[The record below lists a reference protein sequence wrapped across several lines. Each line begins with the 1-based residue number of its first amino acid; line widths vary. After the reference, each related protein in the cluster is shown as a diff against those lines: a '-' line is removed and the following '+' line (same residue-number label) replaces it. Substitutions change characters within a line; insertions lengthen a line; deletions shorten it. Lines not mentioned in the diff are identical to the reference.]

1 MAFVV
6 KDRVQETTST
16 TGTGTL
22 TLSGSTLGFQNFSAI
37 GDGNTT
43 SYTIVSGNDW
53 EVGIGTYT
61 SSGTTLSRDTILES
75 SNSGSAISL
84 SGVSNVFCTYPAERS
99 VFTTDIGVT
108 VQGYDADTAKYD
120 DTTAN
125 FTGTLQNGGSNVV
138 VDSDIGST
146 VQAYDADLT
155 TLGGLSSADG
165 NFIVGSATGWV
176 AESGATA
183 RTSLGLGT
191 AATTASTDYATAAQG
206 SLADSAV
213 QPSDN
218 ISDLTNDSGY
228 ITGNQTIT
236 LSGDA
241 SGSGTTAITVTVAD
255 NSHNHTS
262 ANISDATNA
271 NTASTIVK
279 RDASGNFS
287 AGTITAALSGNA
299 TTSSSTTGSSASC
312 TGNAATATTL
322 QTGRTIALTGDVTG
336 TSGTFNGSANLSF
349 ATNIAANAVG
359 ASELNVSGNGTA
371 GQALTSDGD
380 GTMTWA
386 DVGGAAYD
394 TPTTSTGY
402 FDVPS
407 GTTAQR
413 PVSPST
419 GMIRYNTTESEVE
432 TYRAGSWQ
440 PFTVG
445 PYVVP
450 TDYLVLGG
458 GGGGGGRGAGG
469 GGGAGGNEEGSLNL
483 FPGTVYTAT
492 IAAGGAGSTSYSVK
506 GGTGGTTTFS
516 GTGITTI
523 TQAGGGGG
531 SGTLSP
537 FTGDN
542 GASGGGGSGSTAGG
556 QGNGSAGGFG
566 GTGTSGVGFAGGR
579 GWGSSYQ
586 PAGGGGGGKTSAGS
600 DSAYAA
606 GGNGGASFNSS
617 ITGTSI
623 AYCGGGGGASWNA
636 GTGGTNGG
644 GGATNGTTGASASH
658 ATANRGSGGGGGGQN
673 GNGGNGSSGV
683 VILSVPTAKY
693 TGTTTGSP
701 TVTTSGANTIIKFTS
716 SGTYTA

>member
-322 QTGRTIALTGDVTG
+322 QTARTINGVSFNGSANITVEPYIEDDNTTNAARYVIFTDNSAAGYKRLNEDSNFSYNPSTNVVTATTFSGALSGNATTATTLQTGRTIALTGDVTG

-349 ATNIAANAVG
+349 ATNIASNVVG
-359 ASELNVSGNGTA
+359 ASELNVAGNGTA
-371 GQALTSDGD
+371 GQYLASDGD
-380 GTMTWA
+380 GTMTWTTLPA
-386 DVGGAAYD
+386 SSAFDSGTLMLFQQTSAPTGWTKQTTHNNKSLRVVSGAASSGGSVAFTTAFASQ
-394 TPTTSTGY
+394 TPTGSVTITSVTGSAGATTLSTSQMPAHNHSLTLTPTFTGINNWPAEIY
-402 FDVPS
+402 SS
-407 GTTAQR
+407 G
-413 PVSPST
+413 
-419 GMIRYNTTESEVE
+419 YNTNSHAAVTKS
-432 TYRAGSWQ
+432 
-440 PFTVG
+440 
-445 PYVVP
+445 
-450 TDYLVLGG
+450 DK
-458 GGGGGGRGAGG
+458 
-469 GGGAGGNEEGSLNL
+469 
-483 FPGTVYTAT
+483 
-492 IAAGGAGSTSYSVK
+492 IANT
-506 GGTGGTTTFS
+506 
-516 GTGITTI
+516 
-523 TQAGGGGG
+523 GGGG
-531 SGTLSP
+531 SHTHP
-537 FTGDN
+537 F
-542 GASGGGGSGSTAGG
+542 SFSSGSGTFS
-556 QGNGSAGGFG
+556 GNAINLA
-566 GTGTSGVGFAGGR
+566 VQ
-579 GWGSSYQ
+579 YV
-586 PAGGGGGGKTSAGS
+586 
-600 DSAYAA
+600 DLII
-606 GGNGGASFNSS
+606 AS
-617 ITGTSI
+617 
-623 AYCGGGGGASWNA
+623 
-636 GTGGTNGG
+636 
-644 GGATNGTTGASASH
+644 
-658 ATANRGSGGGGGGQN
+658 
-673 GNGGNGSSGV
+673 
-683 VILSVPTAKY
+683 KD
-693 TGTTTGSP
+693 
-701 TVTTSGANTIIKFTS
+701 
-716 SGTYTA
+716 